1 MLYHQEDSF
10 LNSCTLV
17 FNRETSSGGLS
28 LSENSF
34 KTYVENRLQRADD
47 RELFLELM
55 KVFEKEGKEGLR
67 KYLLDLLSKLEES

>member
-1 MLYHQEDSF
+1 M
-10 LNSCTLV
+10 
-17 FNRETSSGGLS
+17 
-28 LSENSF
+28 SENSF